1 MRLTTFHGAGAAK
14 RSNSRFAVPF
24 GRAPVLENRL
34 APQMPSCQPSSQR
47 AADAA
52 AFTEIKN

>member
-1 MRLTTFHGAGAAK
+1 MRLATLHFAGAAK

-52 AFTEIKN
+52 HSLR

>member
-1 MRLTTFHGAGAAK
+1 
-14 RSNSRFAVPF
+14 
-24 GRAPVLENRL
+24 VLENRL